1 VLQSAVVALQLAEL
15 GWAPQPVVALQPLH
29 AEHWQPAEHRS
40 NSSLLS
46 GQKIAVPAQAALGSQ

>member
-1 VLQSAVVALQLAEL
+1 MLQSEVVALQLAEL
-15 GWAPQPVVALQPLH
+15 GWAPQPVLQPLH

-46 GQKIAVPAQAALGSQ
+46 GQKIAVPAQAAVGMQ